1 MDSYNKLLSDIDD
14 QNMRKSFQNR
24 EAPRLLSGGRLYSQD
39 VIPGVNIL
47 DSYPST
53 LSTRGPARTLPNI
66 YMEMPTQRGG
76 KMREFPPNNAKPFR
90 MLPPN
95 NAKPFRMLPTIMEI
109 PARGGKISFKSLTRS
124 TKNAFNTINK
134 KVIQPTTNYI
144 EKTGKRIARDAVPIL
159 EDTGKELG
167 YHVLDVSKQIAKE
180 ELENGMRSALSPSSG
195 SSYAG
200 AGQRIKRQTNTR
212 LTPYIAGKMSLPKS
226 GQKREVARGDIV
238 RAVMI
243 QRGLSLPEA
252 SRFVKEN
259 NMY

>member
-24 EAPRLLSGGRLYSQD
+24 EAPRLLSGGRLYSEE
-39 VIPGVNIL
+39 VIPGVNIF

-66 YMEMPTQRGG
+66 RIPMEMPAQRGG
-76 KMREFPPNNAKPFR
+76 KIT
-90 MLPPN
+90 L
-95 NAKPFRMLPTIMEI
+95 
-109 PARGGKISFKSLTRS
+109 KSLTRS

-134 KVIQPTTNYI
+134 KVVKPTTSYI

-167 YHVLDVSKQIAKE
+167 YHVLDVSKQLAKE
-180 ELENGMRSALSPSSG
+180 EIENGMRSAFSPSSG
-195 SSYAG
+195 SSYVG
-200 AGQRIKRQTNTR
+200 AGQRIKMYPPNNLKR
-212 LTPYIAGKMSLPKS
+212 LPQKEYDELYKIHGKPMLTAGKISLPKS

-238 RAVMI
+238 RAVMV